1 MSGQSSQMKKKKR
14 GGLGRGLDA
23 LFQDGESDY
32 ADFAA
37 ALAEDANEAELSG
50 SVETAARKSGV
61 KIQELPVGTLVPG
74 KYQPR
79 RHFADEKMK
88 QLVESVKIHGVLQ
101 PLLVRPLADGNYEI
115 VAGERRWRAAQEA
128 QLHKLPVVIKE
139 IDDRTALE
147 IALIENLQR
156 QDLNPVEEAEGYQR
170 LIEEFSYRQE
180 DLAAQLGKS
189 RSHVANTLRLL
200 KLPPAVADYLR
211 EGLLSAGHARAIL
224 GAKDMKVLAD
234 VVVKQGLSVRETE
247 RRAAAADKGKTAKKA
262 TAKTKAE
269 KKSVDLIALEEKLTG
284 QLGLK
289 VTIDPENSH
298 PERGTITIA
307 YRDLDQLDG
316 LLRKFS
322 A

>member
-1 MSGQSSQMKKKKR
+1 MSRDSTQMKKKKR

-23 LFQDGESDY
+23 LFQDGASDY

-37 ALAEDANEAELSG
+37 ALTEEEEAVSGTVDA
-50 SVETAARKSGV
+50 AARRAGV
-61 KIQELPVGTLVPG
+61 KIQELPVTALVPG

-88 QLVESVKIHGVLQ
+88 QLVESVKVHGVLQ
-101 PLLVRPLADGNYEI
+101 PLLVRPLEGGSYEI

-170 LIEEFSYRQE
+170 LMDEFSYRQE
-180 DLAAQLGKS
+180 DLATQLGKS
-189 RSHVANTLRLL
+189 RSHIANTLRLL
-200 KLPPAVADYLR
+200 KLPVVIADYLR

-224 GAKDMKVLAD
+224 GASDMKALAEAI
-234 VVVKQGLSVRETE
+234 VKQGLSVRETE
-247 RRAAAADKGKTAKKA
+247 RRAAGTEKSKTARRA
-262 TAKTKAE
+262 AAKPQ
-269 KKSVDLIALEEKLTG
+269 KKSVDLIALEDKLTA

-289 VTIDPENSH
+289 VTIDPENGH
-298 PERGTITIA
+298 PERGSITIA

>member
-23 LFQDGESDY
+23 LFQDGASDY

-37 ALAEDANEAELSG
+37 ALAEDADEGELSG
-50 SVETAARKSGV
+50 AVETAARKAGV
-61 KIQELPVGTLVPG
+61 KIQELPVTAVVPG

-101 PLLVRPLADGNYEI
+101 PLLVRPLDGGDYEI

-180 DLAAQLGKS
+180 DLAGQLGKS

-200 KLPPAVADYLR
+200 KLPVVVADYLR

-224 GAKDMKVLAD
+224 GAADMKALAD
-234 VVVKQGLSVRETE
+234 IVVKQGLSVRETE
-247 RRAAAADKGKTAKKA
+247 RRAAGAVKGKTSRKAAAKP
-262 TAKTKAE
+262 E

-289 VTIDPENSH
+289 VTIDPENGH
-298 PERGTITIA
+298 PERGTMTIS
-307 YRDLDQLDG
+307 YRDLDQLDS

>member
-23 LFQDGESDY
+23 LFQDGASDY

-37 ALAEDANEAELSG
+37 ALVEDADEVELSG
-50 SVETAARKSGV
+50 SVENAARKSGV
-61 KIQELPVGTLVPG
+61 KIQELPVVALVPG

-101 PLLVRPLADGNYEI
+101 PLLVRPLEGGSYEI

-180 DLAAQLGKS
+180 DLAGQLGKS

-200 KLPPAVADYLR
+200 KLPAAVADYLR

-224 GAKDMKVLAD
+224 GAPNMKELAD
-234 VVVKQGLSVRETE
+234 IVVKQGLSVRETE
-247 RRAAAADKGKTAKKA
+247 RRVAGGAISKTAKKA
-262 TAKTKAE
+262 AAKPE
-269 KKSVDLIALEEKLTG
+269 KKSIDLIALEDKLTG

-289 VTIDPENSH
+289 VTIDPENGH

>member
-1 MSGQSSQMKKKKR
+1 MSGKSAQMKKKKR

-23 LFQDGESDY
+23 LFQDGASDY
-32 ADFAA
+32 AENEDVAGV
-37 ALAEDANEAELSG
+37 AEM
-50 SVETAARKSGV
+50 AARKAGV
-61 KIQELPVGTLVPG
+61 KIQELPVTALVPG

-88 QLVESVKIHGVLQ
+88 QLVESVKTHGVLQ

-170 LIEEFSYRQE
+170 LMDEFSYRQE
-180 DLAAQLGKS
+180 DLATQLGKS
-189 RSHVANTLRLL
+189 RSHIANTLRLL
-200 KLPPAVADYLR
+200 KLPVAVADYLR

-224 GAKDMKVLAD
+224 GASDMKALAEA
-234 VVVKQGLSVRETE
+234 VVKQGLSVRETE
-247 RRAAAADKGKTAKKA
+247 RRAAGTETGKTAKKA
-262 TAKTKAE
+262 AAKPQ
-269 KKSVDLIALEEKLTG
+269 KKSVDLIALEEKLTA

-289 VTIDPENSH
+289 VTVSPENGH
-298 PERGTITIA
+298 PERGSISIA

-316 LLRKFS
+316 LLRRFS
-322 A
+322 

>member
-1 MSGQSSQMKKKKR
+1 MSGELKKKKR

-23 LFQDGESDY
+23 LFQDGAADY
-32 ADFAA
+32 AENEEMASAA
-37 ALAEDANEAELSG
+37 R
-50 SVETAARKSGV
+50 TAAVKAGV
-61 KIQELPVGTLVPG
+61 KIQELSVTALMPG

-79 RHFADEKMK
+79 RHFSDEKMA

-101 PLLVRPLADGNYEI
+101 PLLVRPLEDGHYEI

-170 LIEEFSYRQE
+170 LMEEFSYRQE

-189 RSHVANTLRLL
+189 RSHIANTLRLL
-200 KLPPAVADYLR
+200 KLPAVIADYLR

-224 GAKDMKVLAD
+224 GAADMKALAEA
-234 VVVKQGLSVRETE
+234 VVKQGLSVRETE
-247 RRAAAADKGKTAKKA
+247 RRAAGTGKGKTAKKA
-262 TAKTKAE
+262 GTAPQ

-289 VTIDPENSH
+289 VTIDPENGH
-298 PERGTITIA
+298 PERGSITIA

-316 LLRKFS
+316 LLRRFS
-322 A
+322 